1 MRSFLAMILILF
13 IVTGASTQPAFAS
26 AEHDSRQAA
35 KLKTEIDGLPQ
46 GAFVKVKL
54 KDHRKVEGEL
64 VARSEETFELA
75 GPAPI
80 TVSYVEAK
88 SIAEDPA
95 GQSSPG
101 STQNQPAHHHH
112 RVVKYVVIIA
122 VVLGLT
128 VALASLD
135 R

>member
-1 MRSFLAMILILF
+1 VRSFLAGVLILL
-13 IVTGASTQPAFAS
+13 IATSASARAAFAS
-26 AEHDSRQAA
+26 TEHDNKQAV
-35 KLKTEIDGLPQ
+35 KLRMEVDSLPR
-46 GAFVKVKL
+46 GTFVKVKL
-54 KDHRKVEGEL
+54 KDHSKVEGEL
-64 VARSEETFELA
+64 IAHSEETFELA
-75 GPAPI
+75 APGPV

-95 GQSSPG
+95 GQSVPG
-101 STQNQPAHHHH
+101 KTQNPPAHHH
-112 RVVKYVVIIA
+112 RIMKYVVIIA

>member
-1 MRSFLAMILILF
+1 MRSFLAGVLILLMA
-13 IVTGASTQPAFAS
+13 ASASARPAFAS
-26 AEHDSRQAA
+26 TEHENKQAA
-35 KLKTEIDGLPQ
+35 KLKTEVDSLPQ

-54 KDHRKVEGEL
+54 KNHTKIQGEL
-64 VARSEETFELA
+64 IARSEGAFELA
-75 GPAPI
+75 GPAPV
-80 TVSYVEAK
+80 TVSYVEAR
-88 SIAEDPA
+88 SIAEYPA

-101 STQNQPAHHHH
+101 NTQNPPAHHH
-112 RVVKYVVIIA
+112 RIVKYVVIIA